1 MSSESPHNQ
10 EFLNQNLVNI
20 LDLLIDGIYI
30 SDSKGNTLWVNTPY
44 EKLTGI
50 SASVVVG
57 KNVFDLKEQ
66 GVFSVIVNPDVVST
80 RKTVTSV
87 QEVNGRKVVLHG
99 RPVLNQQ
106 GDVELVVTF
115 VRDITVMSR
124 LKSEIAAQNTLVD
137 YYQRQVSTL
146 NPEDVFVDDGVVVV
160 DKASL
165 KLLSLVE
172 NISPT
177 DVTVLILGET
187 GVGKDVLAKRIHKK
201 SHRASER
208 YLKVDCSAIPESLV
222 ESELFGYVSGAFSGA
237 HAKGKEGYFEKA
249 HKGTLF
255 LDEVGELSLSMQ
267 TKLLRAINDQEIIR
281 VGSTSV
287 TKVNVRIIAATN
299 KNLEEAVAKGNF
311 RSDLFYRLK
320 VAVVNVLPL
329 RERRDDIL
337 PLLRVFLQ
345 RFNNKYKKSISL
357 STRAQNALLRYDWPG
372 NVRELENSVHSLVVH
387 SSKERIT
394 CNDLPSGLAPK
405 PNCSD
410 FSSNLGSYGFGD
422 KPFKEIIADIERD
435 MINEAVRAYGSV
447 AKAAEVLQL
456 DRSTIFRKTKAG
468 KNSKTK

>member
-1 MSSESPHNQ
+1 
-10 EFLNQNLVNI
+10 
-20 LDLLIDGIYI
+20 
-30 SDSKGNTLWVNTPY
+30 
-44 EKLTGI
+44 
-50 SASVVVG
+50 
-57 KNVFDLKEQ
+57 
-66 GVFSVIVNPDVVST
+66 
-80 RKTVTSV
+80 
-87 QEVNGRKVVLHG
+87 
-99 RPVLNQQ
+99 VLNQH
-106 GDVELVVTF
+106 GEVEMVVTF

-146 NPEDVFVDDGVVVV
+146 DPEDVFVDDGLVAV
-160 DKASL
+160 DKATL

-172 NISPT
+172 NIAPT

-201 SHRASER
+201 SHRSSET
-208 YLKVDCSAIPESLV
+208 YLKMDCSAIPETLV

-237 HAKGKEGYFEKA
+237 RAKGKEGYFERA
-249 HKGTLF
+249 DKGTLF
-255 LDEVGELSLSMQ
+255 LDEVGELSLPMQ

-287 TKVNVRIIAATN
+287 TKINVRIIAATN

-345 RFNNKYKKSISL
+345 RFGKKYGKNVSL

-372 NVRELENSVHSLVVH
+372 NVRELENSIHSLIVHSN
-387 SSKERIT
+387 KDRISCT
-394 CNDLPSGLAPK
+394 DLPGELASK
-405 PNCSD
+405 PNCAD
-410 FSSNLGSYGFGD
+410 FGANLGSYGLGE

-435 MINEAVRAYGSV
+435 MINEAVRTYGSV

-456 DRSTIFRKTKAG
+456 DRSTIFRKTKT
-468 KNSKTK
+468 KNATKKK

>member
-1 MSSESPHNQ
+1 MSRELPRNKDILDQH
-10 EFLNQNLVNI
+10 LVNI
-20 LDLLIDGIYI
+20 LDLLIDGVYI

-57 KNVFDLKEQ
+57 RNVFDLVKQ
-66 GVFSVIVNPDVVST
+66 GVFSKVVNSDVVST
-80 RKTVTSV
+80 RKTITSV
-87 QEVNGRKVVLHG
+87 QEVNGRRVVLHG

-124 LKSEIAAQNTLVD
+124 LKSEIAAQNTLVG

-146 NPEDVFVDDGVVVV
+146 DPEDVFVDDGVVAV

-237 HAKGKEGYFEKA
+237 HAKGKEGYFERA
-249 HKGTLF
+249 DKGTLF
-255 LDEVGELSLSMQ
+255 LDEVGELSLPMQ

-299 KNLEEAVAKGNF
+299 KNLEQAVAKGNF

-345 RFNNKYKKSISL
+345 RFNKKYKKNIL
-357 STRAQNALLRYDWPG
+357 LGTKAQNALLRYDWPG

-387 SSKERIT
+387 SAKDRIT
-394 CNDLPSGLAPK
+394 CNDLPSDLAPK
-405 PNCSD
+405 PNCSE
-410 FSSNLGSYGFGD
+410 FSPSLDSYGLGD

-435 MINEAVRAYGSV
+435 MINEAVRTYGSV

-456 DRSTIFRKTKAG
+456 DRSTIFRKTKAR
-468 KNSKTK
+468 NFTKA